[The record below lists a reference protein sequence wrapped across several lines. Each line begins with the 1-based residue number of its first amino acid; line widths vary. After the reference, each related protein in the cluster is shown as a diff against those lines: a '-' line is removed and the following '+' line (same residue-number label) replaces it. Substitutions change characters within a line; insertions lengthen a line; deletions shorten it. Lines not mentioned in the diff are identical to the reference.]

1 MTILAFVLPESAGA
15 AEATSGAMNPWLGLA
30 LGLLL
35 VALNGFFVAAEF
47 ALVKI
52 RPTQLDPL
60 ALSGSRLAKL
70 ARHQVAHLD
79 AYLSA
84 CQLGITLA
92 SLALGWVG
100 EPAFSWIMAPL
111 VRLIPGATE
120 ALVHSVSLTA
130 AFILISALHIV
141 VGEMAP
147 KSFAIRRPQP
157 TALWIAMP
165 LYVFYWVIFPAIWLL
180 NHAANGL
187 LRMVGLKSAGEEEL
201 SHSEAELR
209 LLLSSSEMGSQSK
222 LKREI
227 LDNVFELSLRNARQ
241 VMVPRADVVHLAT
254 SRPIEQNLEIA
265 RHSGHTRFP
274 LCEGDLDSVIGVIH
288 IKDLFRTTERITDM
302 ASLARPVKFVPETTP
317 LDRLLGRMQVEKQ
330 HMVAVVDEYGG
341 VSGIVTLE
349 NVIEE
354 IVGQIQDEF
363 DTERPEL
370 ARGGDG
376 IFTLAGS
383 MLVVDVEDELGLEL
397 STRDEDTIA
406 GVVLSELGRKPRV
419 GDRVALGPAQLEV
432 LEVQG
437 NRIRSLSLE
446 IAADGRSSAPELRR
460 KPKS

>member
-1 MTILAFVLPESAGA
+1 MTILTFAMSQSAGA
-15 AEATSGAMNPWLGLA
+15 AEPASGSMNPWLGLA

-84 CQLGITLA
+84 CQLGITIA

-120 ALVHSVSLTA
+120 ALVHSVSLTT
-130 AFILISALHIV
+130 AFIIISALHIV

-187 LRMVGLKSAGEEEL
+187 LRLVGIQPAGEEEL
-201 SHSEAELR
+201 SHSEEELR
-209 LLLSSSEMGSQSK
+209 LLLSSSEMGTQSK

-241 VMVPRADVVHLAT
+241 VMVPRADVTHLSI
-254 SRPIEQNLEIA
+254 SRPIEENIEIA
-265 RHSGHTRFP
+265 RQSGHTRFP
-274 LCEGDLDSVIGVIH
+274 LCERDLDSVIGLIH
-288 IKDLFRTTERITDM
+288 IKDLFRTTDRIGDI
-302 ASLARPVKFVPETTP
+302 ASLARPVKFVPESTP
-317 LDRLLGRMQVEKQ
+317 LDRLLGRMQVERQ

-349 NVIEE
+349 GVIEE
-354 IVGQIQDEF
+354 IVGEIQDEF
-363 DTERPEL
+363 DTDRPEL
-370 ARGGDG
+370 SKRADG
-376 IFTLAGS
+376 LFTVAGS
-383 MLVVDVEDELGLEL
+383 MLVVDLEDELGLEL

-406 GVVLSELGRKPRV
+406 GVVLSELGRKPRL
-419 GDRVALGPAQLEV
+419 GDRVALGAARFEV

-446 IAADGRSSAPELRR
+446 LAASEPPSAP
-460 KPKS
+460 

>member
-1 MTILAFVLPESAGA
+1 MMILAFALPEGAAA
-15 AEATSGAMNPWLGLA
+15 AEAAPAAMNPWLGLA

-47 ALVKI
+47 ALVKV

-60 ALSGSRLAKL
+60 AQAGGKRAKL
-70 ARHQVAHLD
+70 ARHQLAHLD

-84 CQLGITLA
+84 SQLGITLA

-100 EPAFSWIMAPL
+100 EPAFSWIVAPL
-111 VRLIPGATE
+111 LRRIPGVTDAV
-120 ALVHSVSLTA
+120 VHSVSLTV
-130 AFILISALHIV
+130 AFICITVLHIV
-141 VGEMAP
+141 IGEQAP

-165 LYVFYWVIFPAIWLL
+165 LYVFYWISFPAIWLL
-180 NHAANGL
+180 NHAAGGL
-187 LRMVGLKSAGEEEL
+187 LKLIGLKSAGEEEL
-201 SHSEAELR
+201 SHSEEELR

-241 VMVPRADVVHLAT
+241 VMVPRADVIHLSTA
-254 SRPIEQNLEIA
+254 RPMEKNLETA
-265 RHSGHTRFP
+265 RQSGHTRFP
-274 LCEGDLDSVIGVIH
+274 LCERDLDSVIGLIH
-288 IKDLFRTTERITDM
+288 IKDLFRTTEPIVDLAR
-302 ASLARPVKFVPETTP
+302 LARPIKFVPESTP
-317 LDRLLGRMQVEKQ
+317 LDRLLGRMQLEQQ

-354 IVGQIQDEF
+354 IVGEIQDEF
-363 DTERPEL
+363 DAERPEL
-370 ARGGDG
+370 IRKGERTY
-376 IFTLAGS
+376 TLSGA
-383 MLVVDVEDELGLEL
+383 MLVVDLEDELGLEL

-406 GVVLSELGRKPRV
+406 GVVLSELGRRPRV
-419 GDRVALGPAQLEV
+419 GDRVALGPARFEV

-446 IAADGRSSAPELRR
+446 LAAGEPSA
-460 KPKS
+460 SD

>member
-1 MTILAFVLPESAGA
+1 MTILAFLLSEDAGA
-15 AEATSGAMNPWLGLA
+15 AEAASSGMSPWLGLA

-47 ALVKI
+47 ALVKV

-60 ALSGSRLAKL
+60 AQAGSRRAKL
-70 ARHQVAHLD
+70 ARHQLTHLD

-84 CQLGITLA
+84 CQLGITIA

-111 VRLIPGATE
+111 VRQIPGATE
-120 ALVHSVSLTA
+120 ALVHSVSLTT
-130 AFILISALHIV
+130 AFIIISALHIV

-187 LRMVGLKSAGEEEL
+187 LRLVGLKSAGEEEL
-201 SHSEAELR
+201 AHSEEELR
-209 LLLSSSEMGSQSK
+209 ILLSSSEMGSQSK

-241 VMVPRADVVHLAT
+241 VMVPRADVTHLST
-254 SRPIEQNLEIA
+254 SRPFAENLEIA
-265 RHSGHTRFP
+265 RQSGHTRFP
-274 LCEGDLDSVIGVIH
+274 LCERDLDSVIGLIH
-288 IKDLFRTTERITDM
+288 IKDLFRSTERIADI

-317 LDRLLGRMQVEKQ
+317 LDRLLGRMQAERQ

-354 IVGQIQDEF
+354 IVGEIQDEF

-370 ARGGDG
+370 ARRGDG
-376 IFTLAGS
+376 SFTVAGS
-383 MLVVDVEDELGLEL
+383 MLVVDLEDELGLEL

-406 GVVLSELGRKPRV
+406 GVVLSELGRKPRI
-419 GDRVALGPAQLEV
+419 GDRVALGEARFEV
-432 LEVQG
+432 LELQG
-437 NRIRSLSLE
+437 NRIRSLGLE
-446 IAADGRSSAPELRR
+446 LSATEPPPGR
-460 KPKS
+460 

>member
-1 MTILAFVLPESAGA
+1 MSILAFVLPEGAGA
-15 AEATSGAMNPWLGLA
+15 TEAASSSVSPWLGLA

-47 ALVKI
+47 ALVKV

-60 ALSGSRLAKL
+60 AQAGSRRAKL
-70 ARHQVAHLD
+70 ARHQLAHLD

-84 CQLGITLA
+84 SQLGITLA

-100 EPAFSWIMAPL
+100 EPAFSWIVAPL
-111 VRLIPGATE
+111 LQRIPGVTD
-120 ALVHSVSLTA
+120 ALVHSVSLTI
-130 AFILISALHIV
+130 AFVCITVLHIV
-141 VGEMAP
+141 IGEQAP

-165 LYVFYWVIFPAIWLL
+165 LYVFYWVSFPAIWLL
-180 NHAANGL
+180 NHAAGGL
-187 LRMVGLKSAGEEEL
+187 LKLVGLKSAGEEEL
-201 SHSEAELR
+201 SHSEEELR
-209 LLLSSSEMGSQSK
+209 VLLSSSEMGSQSK

-241 VMVPRADVVHLAT
+241 VMVPRADVVRLST
-254 SRPIEQNLEIA
+254 SRPIEENLALA
-265 RHSGHTRFP
+265 RQSGHTRFP
-274 LCEGDLDSVIGVIH
+274 LCERDLDSVIGIIH
-288 IKDLFRTTERITDM
+288 IKDLFRTTERIADI
-302 ASLARPVKFVPETTP
+302 ASLARPVAFVPETTP
-317 LDRLLGRMQVEKQ
+317 LDRLLGRMQAEKQ

-354 IVGQIQDEF
+354 IVGEIQDEF

-370 ARGGDG
+370 ARRGEG
-376 IFTLAGS
+376 IFTLQGS
-383 MLVVDVEDELGLEL
+383 MLVVDLEDEIGLEL
-397 STRDEDTIA
+397 SGRNEDTIA

-419 GDRVALGPAQLEV
+419 GDRVTLGSAQFEV

-437 NRIRSLSLE
+437 NRIRTLSLE
-446 IAADGRSSAPELRR
+446 LPPGEAPTLPSRA
-460 KPKS
+460 

>member
-1 MTILAFVLPESAGA
+1 MPILALTLAEGAGA
-15 AEATSGAMNPWLGLA
+15 AHTASSSMNPWLGLA

-35 VALNGFFVAAEF
+35 VAVNGFFVAAEF
-47 ALVKI
+47 ALVKV

-60 ALSGSRLAKL
+60 ALAGSRRAKL
-70 ARHQVAHLD
+70 ARHQLAHLD

-84 CQLGITLA
+84 SQLGITLA

-100 EPAFSWIMAPL
+100 EPAFSWIVAPL
-111 VRLIPGATE
+111 LRGIPGVTDS
-120 ALVHSVSLTA
+120 LVHSISLTV
-130 AFILISALHIV
+130 AFLCITVLHIV
-141 VGEMAP
+141 IGEQAP

-157 TALWIAMP
+157 TALWVAIP
-165 LYVFYWVIFPAIWLL
+165 LYVFYWISFPAIWLL
-180 NHAANGL
+180 NQAASGL
-187 LRMVGLKSAGEEEL
+187 LKMIGLKSAGEEEL
-201 SHSEAELR
+201 SHSEEELR

-241 VMVPRADVVHLAT
+241 VMVPRADVTRLST
-254 SRPIEQNLEIA
+254 SRPIEENLEIA
-265 RHSGHTRFP
+265 RQSGHTRFP
-274 LCEGDLDSVIGVIH
+274 LCERDLDSVLGIIH
-288 IKDLFRTTERITDM
+288 IKDLFRNTEQISDI
-302 ASLARPVKFVPETTP
+302 ASLARPVAFVPETTP

-354 IVGQIQDEF
+354 IVGEIQDEF
-363 DTERPEL
+363 DTDRPEL
-370 ARGGDG
+370 VRRGDG
-376 IFTLAGS
+376 SFTLAGA
-383 MLVVDVEDELGLEL
+383 MLVVDLEDEIGLEL

-419 GDRVALGPAQLEV
+419 GDRIDLGRARFEI

-437 NRIRSLSLE
+437 NRIRSLRLE
-446 IAADGRSSAPELRR
+446 VAAGDPPAER
-460 KPKS
+460 